1 MREALTERAQKYF
14 ILAKIPEGTDRP
26 IRIDKFQPPFIA
38 IFGNPMAEKKETKNR
53 LRHRLRVKYRLVI
66 MNEET
71 FKEQASLL
79 LTPLNVIIFGG
90 SLAIFLIV
98 SVIYIIAFTPLREYI
113 PGYSDTN
120 LRLQVYENTLR
131 TDSLERELAMK
142 DLYLQ
147 NIKMIISGET
157 PEQETREPD
166 TTKDYEGIE
175 FSTSKQDSLLRA
187 MVEEEEQF
195 NIQGLQLGAKSS
207 MDDNIRNLFF
217 FAPIKG
223 EVTAGFDSREKHLAV
238 DVVAKESEPIK
249 ACLDGTVIFSSWT
262 YDSGHVIAI
271 QHSSNLTSFYKH
283 CSVLLKKTG
292 ETVKA
297 GEVIAVVGNSGELTT
312 GPHLHFELWFNG
324 RPVNPQDYIVF

>member
-1 MREALTERAQKYF
+1 M
-14 ILAKIPEGTDRP
+14 AKGKDT
-26 IRIDKFQPPFIA
+26 K
-38 IFGNPMAEKKETKNR
+38 EK
-53 LRHRLRVKYRLVI
+53 LRNRLRVKYRLVV

-71 FKEQASLL
+71 FKERASLL

-98 SVIYIIAFTPLREYI
+98 LVIYVIAFTPLREYI
-113 PGYSDTN
+113 PGYADTN

-131 TDSLERELAMK
+131 ADSLERELALK

-147 NIKMIISGET
+147 NINMIIAGET
-157 PEQETREPD
+157 PDQETHEPD
-166 TTKDYEGIE
+166 TSKDYTDIE
-175 FSTSKQDSLLRA
+175 FKQSEQDSLLRA
-187 MVEEEEQF
+187 MVEQEERY
-195 NIQGLQLGAKSS
+195 NIQNIQFSS
-207 MDDNIRNLFF
+207 KPSMEMNIRDLFF

-223 EVTAGFDSREKHLAV
+223 DITAPFNAQEKHFAV
-238 DVVAKESEPIK
+238 DVVAKENEPIK
-249 ACLDGTVIFSSWT
+249 SCLDGTVIFSSWT

-292 ETVKA
+292 DIIEA

-324 RPVNPQDYIVF
+324 RPVNPEDYIVF

>member
-1 MREALTERAQKYF
+1 
-14 ILAKIPEGTDRP
+14 
-26 IRIDKFQPPFIA
+26 
-38 IFGNPMAEKKETKNR
+38 MANKKDTKEK
-53 LRHRLRVKYRLVI
+53 LRNRLRVKYRLVV

-71 FKEQASLL
+71 FKERASLL

-90 SLAIFLIV
+90 SLAIFLV
-98 SVIYIIAFTPLREYI
+98 VLVTYIIAFTPLREYI
-113 PGYSDTN
+113 PGYADTN

-131 TDSLERELAMK
+131 ADSLERELALK

-147 NIKMIISGET
+147 NINMIIAGKT
-157 PEQETREPD
+157 PEQEKHEPD
-166 TTKDYEGIE
+166 TTKDYTSIE
-175 FSTSKQDSLLRA
+175 FERSEQDSMLRA
-187 MVEEEEQF
+187 MVEQEERY
-195 NIQGLQLGAKSS
+195 NIQNIQFANKPS
-207 MDDNIRNLFF
+207 MEMNIRDLFF

-223 EVTAGFDSREKHLAV
+223 DITANFDTQKKHFAV
-238 DVVAKESEPIK
+238 DVVAKENEPIK

-292 ETVKA
+292 DAVKA
-297 GEVIAVVGNSGELTT
+297 GEVVAVVGNSGELTT

-324 RPVNPQDYIVF
+324 RPVNPEDYIVF